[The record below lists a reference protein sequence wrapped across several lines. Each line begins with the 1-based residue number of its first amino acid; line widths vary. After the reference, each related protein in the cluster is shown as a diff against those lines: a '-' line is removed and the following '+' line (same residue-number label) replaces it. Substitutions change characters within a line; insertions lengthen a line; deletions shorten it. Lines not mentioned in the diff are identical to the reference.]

1 MNKYKYNEQRFL
13 LFLLGIPFSILGL
26 FWKRD
31 VNRVIF
37 NSQNNSGFNQNSK
50 YLFLYFIKEKK
61 EVDVHFVINND
72 SLRAELI
79 NKYGNYFIDSMSL
92 KNILYILGAKTWV
105 TSALET
111 PIGGFF
117 HKFRRNVFH
126 LGHGAPLKNVG
137 RGEEELGL
145 LKQVYYRLIKYNFSY
160 FFSTSDIFNETW
172 RKCLEVKP
180 EQVVVLGQAKN
191 DSSMHYENE
200 MLTKNLLDSDFKHI
214 LYAPTWRPYGETK
227 VFPFDDFDVK
237 KLDTF
242 LAEQKIK
249 IHLRLHPD
257 VDDKAIDLAGVKNI
271 ALLGAGK
278 VSDINELLFSFDMLI
293 TDYSSIYIDFLI
305 TEKPQLFLPYD
316 IEVYKEKIGFS
327 VDYENYTAG
336 PKPNTMA
343 EFTFE
348 IDKLLSDENYYLEQ
362 RKEVN
367 KCFNKYSENIAQIN
381 AEFIMKWLK

>member
-1 MNKYKYNEQRFL
+1 MNKYRYNKVRLL
-13 LFLLGIPFSILGL
+13 LFLIGLPFSIVGL

-31 VNRVIF
+31 KKRIIF
-37 NSQNNSGFNQNSK
+37 NSQNNMQFNQNTK
-50 YLFLYFIKEKK
+50 YLFLYFLREKK
-61 EVDVHFVINND
+61 EYDIRFVIND
-72 SLRAELI
+72 DDLRAELI
-79 NKYGNYFIDSMSL
+79 NKYGDYFIDSMSL

-111 PIGGFF
+111 PIGGFL
-117 HKFRRNVFH
+117 HKVRRNVFH

-160 FFSTSDIFNETW
+160 FFSTADIFNETW

-191 DSSMHYENE
+191 DRSVHYENE
-200 MLTKNLLDSDFKHI
+200 MLTKNLLESGFKHI
-214 LYAPTWRPYGETK
+214 LYAPTWRPYGETR

-237 KLDTF
+237 KLDAF
-242 LAEQKIK
+242 LAEQKVK

-257 VDDKAIDLAGVKNI
+257 VDDKGIDLTDVENI
-271 ALLGAGK
+271 AFLGADK

-293 TDYSSIYIDFLI
+293 TDYSSIYIDFLLL
-305 TEKPQLFLPYD
+305 EKPQLFLPYD
-316 IEVYKEKIGFS
+316 LEIYKEKIGVS
-327 VDYENYTAG
+327 VDYDKYTAG
-336 PKPNTMA
+336 PKPTTMQ
-343 EFTFE
+343 EFMNE
-348 IDKLLSDENYYLEQ
+348 IEQLFTDEQYYLEQ

-367 KCFNKYSENIAQIN
+367 KCFNKYTENIAQIN
-381 AEFIMKWLK
+381 AEFITKWL